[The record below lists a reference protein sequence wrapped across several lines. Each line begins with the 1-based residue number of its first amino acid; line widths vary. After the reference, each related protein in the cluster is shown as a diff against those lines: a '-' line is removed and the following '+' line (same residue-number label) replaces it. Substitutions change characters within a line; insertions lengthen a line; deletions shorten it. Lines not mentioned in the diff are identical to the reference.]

1 MELTHKRYLKITFP
15 FMLSSVAV
23 PVIGAVDTAVVGRL
37 GSPDYISAVALWAVI
52 FVRFIGFWD
61 FYVLLPQE

>member
-37 GSPDYISAVALWAVI
+37 GSPDYIAL
-52 FVRFIGFWD
+52 
-61 FYVLLPQE
+61 

>member
-23 PVIGAVDTAVVGRL
+23 PVIGAVDTAVVGAGWVHL
-37 GSPDYISAVALWAVI
+37 TILAL
-52 FVRFIGFWD
+52 
-61 FYVLLPQE
+61 